1 MSLLKFKVTPK
12 SELKY
17 NKILKWTNINSKLLF
32 VSLLIYYLCYYLYKI
47 LSVICVAIY
56 SHMMEEIK
64 IPIYKLIDQ
73 LNYISNKH
81 GGVMQNKIYCN

>member
-17 NKILKWTNINSKLLF
+17 NKILKWTTINSKLLF

-47 LSVICVAIY
+47 LSMICVTIY